1 MEKQFRLAET
11 PRALREHSGLRAVGM
26 NGARVVSGREMT
38 IRRRS
43 VEGRPG
49 VIAISGV
56 FPLARMRSEWFS
68 SGGFG
73 FRGSQQV
80 RTPTMPVSPEPTT
93 PANIR
98 MLTIRAQIH
107 GIQNMARLTEVV
119 CPETARP
126 HLPCKRSRRPL
137 YRPQVL
143 LWDVEVSTATV
154 I

>member
-38 IRRRS
+38 IRRRI

-73 FRGSQQV
+73 FRGISTG
-80 RTPTMPVSPEPTT
+80 RIPTMPVSAARSDASPI
-93 PANIR
+93 AS
-98 MLTIRAQIH
+98 RARVTCDERK
-107 GIQNMARLTEVV
+107 AV
-119 CPETARP
+119 
-126 HLPCKRSRRPL
+126 RRH
-137 YRPQVL
+137 QSA
-143 LWDVEVSTATV
+143 D
-154 I
+154 

>member
-38 IRRRS
+38 IRRRI

-56 FPLARMRSEWFS
+56 FPLARMRSDWFS

-107 GIQNMARLTEVV
+107 GIQNMRDLLKSSVQ
-119 CPETARP
+119 RP
-126 HLPCKRSRRPL
+126 HGLICLVSVRGDRFTGHKSSCGTLRFQRP
-137 YRPQVL
+137 P
-143 LWDVEVSTATV
+143 
-154 I
+154 